1 MEEVKVDK
9 AVAEILKVI
18 EKWRSLDEV
27 APLDEENTKAAM
39 KEILA
44 VIVKEATKVV
54 VIDAVAISFE
64 ELKCMFLQ
72 KPTDMN

>member
-39 KEILA
+39 KEILEA
-44 VIVKEATKVV
+44 IIRQVIKVV
-54 VIDAVAISFE
+54 VIDSVAKSLE
-64 ELKCMFLQ
+64 ELKCLFPQ